1 MGVKTLR
8 DNKKTWAVNK
18 RAELNK
24 KLNKILTEE
33 LKDEESMRKL
43 LAHYRI
49 VGLYTYSLFNTML
62 IKAQGG
68 TIAQSFTRWKKLNRH
83 VKKGEKAY
91 IYVYVPITV
100 KEEITIEDEE
110 GNETIEEVEK
120 VKFLLKPVF
129 DISQTEGEPL
139 KYEHNTEVYNSNL
152 EYNKLK
158 EIIEKKIGLGVTETP
173 IEARGRLLPAIIQ
186 ISEFSNEID
195 KVRTLIHETAH
206 YLLDHLEDERPREIL
221 EIEAEAVTFL
231 VLEYFNFLVEL
242 SRAYVEH
249 WKELTDNDRIK
260 EVKKGKIL
268 KVADKI
274 IQMVKDD

>member
-1 MGVKTLR
+1 
-8 DNKKTWAVNK
+8 
-18 RAELNK
+18 
-24 KLNKILTEE
+24 
-33 LKDEESMRKL
+33 
-43 LAHYRI
+43 
-49 VGLYTYSLFNTML
+49 ML

-100 KEEITIEDEE
+100 KEEIIIKDEE

-139 KYEHNTEVYNSNL
+139 KYEHNTEEAYKSNL

-158 EIIEKKIGLGVTETP
+158 EIIEKKTGLKVAETP
-173 IEARGRLLPAIIQ
+173 IKARGCLLPGMIQ
-186 ISEFSNEID
+186 VSEFSNETD

-206 YLLDHLEDERPREIL
+206 YLLGHLEDERPREIL
-221 EIEAEAVTFL
+221 EIEAEASAFL
-231 VLEYFNFLVEL
+231 VLEYFNFPAEL
-242 SRAYVEH
+242 SGAYVEH
-249 WKELTDNDRIK
+249 WKELTDNERIK
-260 EVKKGKIL
+260 EVRKGKIL

-274 IQMVKDD
+274 IRMVKDG